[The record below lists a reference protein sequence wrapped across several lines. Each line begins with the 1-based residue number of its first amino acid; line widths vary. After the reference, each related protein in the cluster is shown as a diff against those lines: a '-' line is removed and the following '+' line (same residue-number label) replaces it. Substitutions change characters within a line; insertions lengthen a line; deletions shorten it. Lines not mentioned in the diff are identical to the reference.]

1 MEIQGTLKQILPLE
15 SGETKSGK
23 AWQKQTIVVET
34 QETYPKLIAV
44 EVSEKAISR
53 LQDYQIG
60 HTITCSIN
68 IESREYN
75 GRWFTSIKCWK
86 I

>member
-1 MEIQGTLKQILPLE
+1 MELQGTLKQILPLE
-15 SGETKSGK
+15 SGESKSGK
-23 AWQKQTIVVET
+23 TWQKQTIIVET
-34 QETYPKLIAV
+34 QETYPKLIAI

-53 LQDYQIG
+53 LQDYRIG

>member
-1 MEIQGTLKQILPLE
+1 MEVQGVLKQILPLE

-34 QETYPKLIAV
+34 QETYPKLIAI

-75 GRWFTSIKCWK
+75 GKWFTSVRAWK

>member
-15 SGETKSGK
+15 SGESKSGK
-23 AWQKQTIVVET
+23 AWQKQTIIVET
-34 QETYPKLIAV
+34 QETYPKLIAI
-44 EVSEKAISR
+44 EVNEKAISR

-60 HTITCSIN
+60 HIITCSIN

-75 GRWFTSIKCWK
+75 GKYFTSVKAWK

>member
-1 MEIQGTLKQILPLE
+1 MEIQGVLKQILPLE
-15 SGETKSGK
+15 TGETKSGK

-34 QETYPKLIAV
+34 EETYQKLIAI

-60 HTITCSIN
+60 QIITCSIN

-75 GRWFTSIKCWK
+75 GKWFTSVRAWK

>member
-1 MEIQGTLKQILPLE
+1 MEIQGILKQILPLE

-23 AWQKQTIVVET
+23 AWQKQTIIVET
-34 QETYPKLIAV
+34 AETYPKLIAV

-53 LQDYQIG
+53 LQDYSIG

-75 GRWFTSIKCWK
+75 GRWFTSVRCWK

>member
-1 MEIQGTLKQILPLE
+1 MEIQGVLKQILPLE

-23 AWQKQTIVVET
+23 AWQKQTIIVET

>member
-1 MEIQGTLKQILPLE
+1 MEIQGILKQILPLE

-34 QETYPKLIAV
+34 AETYPKLIAI

-60 HTITCSIN
+60 QTITCSIN

-75 GRWFTSIKCWK
+75 GRWFTSVRCWK

>member
-15 SGETKSGK
+15 TGESKSGK
-23 AWQKQTIVVET
+23 SWQKQTIVVET
-34 QETYPKLIAV
+34 QETYPKLIAI

-53 LQDYQIG
+53 LQDYSIG

>member
-34 QETYPKLIAV
+34 QETYPTLIAI

>member
-15 SGETKSGK
+15 TGETKSGK

-75 GRWFTSIKCWK
+75 SRWFTSIKCWK

>member
-1 MEIQGTLKQILPLE
+1 MEIQGILKQILPLE
-15 SGETKSGK
+15 SGESKSGK

-53 LQDYQIG
+53 LQDYSIG

-75 GRWFTSIKCWK
+75 GKWFTSVKAWK

>member
-1 MEIQGTLKQILPLE
+1 MEIQGVLKQILKTE
-15 SGETKSGK
+15 SGESKSGK
-23 AWQKQTIVVET
+23 TWQKQTIIVET
-34 QETYPKLIAV
+34 QETYPKLIAI

-53 LQDYQIG
+53 LQDYSIG
-60 HTITCSIN
+60 QTITCSIN

-75 GRWFTSIKCWK
+75 GHWFTSVKCWK

>member
-15 SGETKSGK
+15 SGESKSGK
-23 AWQKQTIVVET
+23 AWQKQTIIVET
-34 QETYPKLIAV
+34 QETYPKSIAV

-60 HTITCSIN
+60 HIITCSIN

>member
-1 MEIQGTLKQILPLE
+1 MEIQAILKQILPLE
-15 SGETKSGK
+15 IGETKSGK
-23 AWQKQTIVVET
+23 AWQKQTIIIET
-34 QETYPKLIAV
+34 AETYPKLIAV

-53 LQDYQIG
+53 LQDYSIG

-75 GRWFTSIKCWK
+75 GKWFTSVRAWK

>member
-1 MEIQGTLKQILPLE
+1 MEIQATLKQILPLE
-15 SGETKSGK
+15 TGETKSGK

-34 QETYPKLIAV
+34 AETYPKLIAI

-75 GRWFTSIKCWK
+75 GKWFTSVKCWK

>member
-1 MEIQGTLKQILPLE
+1 MEVQGVLKQILRLE
-15 SGETKSGK
+15 SGESKSGK
-23 AWQKQTIVVET
+23 TWQKQTIIIET
-34 QETYPKLIAV
+34 QETYPKLIAI

-53 LQDYQIG
+53 LQDYSIG
-60 HTITCSIN
+60 QTITCSIN

-75 GRWFTSIKCWK
+75 GRWFTSVRAWK

>member
-15 SGETKSGK
+15 SGESKSGK
-23 AWQKQTIVVET
+23 AWQKQTIIIET
-34 QETYPKLIAV
+34 QENYPKLIAV
-44 EVSEKAISR
+44 EVNEKAISR
-53 LQDYQIG
+53 LQDYQIEQ
-60 HTITCSIN
+60 TITCSIN

-75 GRWFTSIKCWK
+75 GRWFTSVKAWK

>member
-1 MEIQGTLKQILPLE
+1 MEVQGTLKQILSIE
-15 SGETKSGK
+15 SGESKSGK
-23 AWQKQTIVVET
+23 TWQKQTIIVET
-34 QETYPKLIAV
+34 QETYPKLIAI

-53 LQDYQIG
+53 LQDYRIG

-75 GRWFTSIKCWK
+75 GKWYTSINAWK

>member
-1 MEIQGTLKQILPLE
+1 MEIQGILKQILPLE
-15 SGETKSGK
+15 SGESKSGK

>member
-1 MEIQGTLKQILPLE
+1 MEIQGVLKQILPLE

-23 AWQKQTIVVET
+23 TWQKQTIIVET
-34 QETYPKLIAV
+34 QETYPKSIAI

-75 GRWFTSIKCWK
+75 GRWFTSVKAWK

>member
-1 MEIQGTLKQILPLE
+1 MEIQGVLKHILPLE
-15 SGETKSGK
+15 TGETKSGK

-75 GRWFTSIKCWK
+75 GRWFTSVKAWK

>member
-1 MEIQGTLKQILPLE
+1 MEIQGVLKQILPLE

-23 AWQKQTIVVET
+23 SWQKQTIIVET

>member
-15 SGETKSGK
+15 SGESKSGK

-34 QETYPKLIAV
+34 QETYPKLIAI
-44 EVSEKAISR
+44 EVSEKSISR

-75 GRWFTSIKCWK
+75 GRWFTSVKAWK

>member
-1 MEIQGTLKQILPLE
+1 MEIQGTLKQILALE

-23 AWQKQTIVVET
+23 AWQKQTIIVET
-34 QETYPKLIAV
+34 QETYPKLIAI

-75 GRWFTSIKCWK
+75 GRWFTSVKAWK

>member
-15 SGETKSGK
+15 TGESKLGK
-23 AWQKQTIVVET
+23 AWQKQTIIVET
-34 QETYPKLIAV
+34 QETYPKLIAI

-53 LQDYQIG
+53 LQDYSIGQI
-60 HTITCSIN
+60 ITCSIN

-75 GRWFTSIKCWK
+75 GKWFTSVRAWK

>member
-1 MEIQGTLKQILPLE
+1 MEVQGVLKQILRLE
-15 SGETKSGK
+15 SGTSKSGK
-23 AWQKQTIVVET
+23 TWQKQTIIVET
-34 QETYPKLIAV
+34 QETYPKLIAI

-53 LQDYQIG
+53 LQDYSIG
-60 HTITCSIN
+60 QTITCSIN

-75 GRWFTSIKCWK
+75 GRWFTSVKAWK

>member
-1 MEIQGTLKQILPLE
+1 MEVQGVLKQILPLE

-23 AWQKQTIVVET
+23 AWQKQTIIVET
-34 QETYPKLIAV
+34 QETYPKLIAI

>member
-15 SGETKSGK
+15 SGESKSGK
-23 AWQKQTIVVET
+23 AWQKQTIIVET

-44 EVSEKAISR
+44 EVNEKAINR
-53 LQDYQIG
+53 LQDYQIEQ
-60 HTITCSIN
+60 TITCSIN

-75 GRWFTSIKCWK
+75 GRWFTSVKAWK

>member
-1 MEIQGTLKQILPLE
+1 MEVQGILKQILRLE
-15 SGETKSGK
+15 SGESKSGK
-23 AWQKQTIVVET
+23 TWQKQTIIVET

-44 EVSEKAISR
+44 EVSEKALSR
-53 LQDYQIG
+53 LQDYSEG
-60 HTITCSIN
+60 MTITCSIN

-75 GRWFTSIKCWK
+75 GRWFTSVKCWK

>member
-1 MEIQGTLKQILPLE
+1 MEVQGVLKQILPLE
-15 SGETKSGK
+15 SGESKSGK

-34 QETYPKLIAV
+34 QETYPKLIAI

-53 LQDYQIG
+53 LQDYSIGQI
-60 HTITCSIN
+60 ITCSIN

-75 GRWFTSIKCWK
+75 GRYFTSVKAWK